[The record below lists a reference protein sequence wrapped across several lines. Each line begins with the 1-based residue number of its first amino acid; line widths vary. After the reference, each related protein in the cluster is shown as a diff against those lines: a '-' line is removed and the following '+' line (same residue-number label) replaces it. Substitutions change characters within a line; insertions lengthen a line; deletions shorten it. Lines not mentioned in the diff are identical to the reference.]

1 MSSTRSSPRLIPCI
15 LWWGHPP
22 NIHFLIRFQIAGDK
36 GERPLYTVSLGVT
49 PPPYTFQLVDL
60 NRPLNTFN
68 TDLDRPLN
76 TELAPPLYS
85 ELDRPLNT
93 F

>member
-1 MSSTRSSPRLIPCI
+1 MKDHLIQ
-15 LWWGHPP
+15 
-22 NIHFLIRFQIAGDK
+22 F
-36 GERPLYTVSLGVT
+36 SLGVT
-49 PPPYTFQLVDL
+49 PPLYTVQLVDL
-60 NRPLNTFN
+60 NRPLNTELDGPLNTFN
-68 TDLDRPLN
+68 TELDRPLN

>member
-1 MSSTRSSPRLIPCI
+1 MFLYIPS
-15 LWWGHPP
+15 G
-22 NIHFLIRFQIAGDK
+22 G
-36 GERPLYTVSLGVT
+36 RPLNTELDG
-49 PPPYTFQLVDL
+49 
-60 NRPLNTFN
+60 PLNTFN
-68 TDLDRPLN
+68 TELDRPLN